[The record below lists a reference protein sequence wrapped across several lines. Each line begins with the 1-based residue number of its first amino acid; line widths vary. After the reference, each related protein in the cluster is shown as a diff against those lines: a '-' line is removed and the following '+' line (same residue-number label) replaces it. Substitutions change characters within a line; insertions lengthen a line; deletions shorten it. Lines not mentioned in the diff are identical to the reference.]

1 MTFKKKSALAGIN
14 MTDNSMNGN
23 LKSRCLL
30 APHLWPEYPPDYRGT
45 EKNPEPV
52 FYLSWP
58 GWELYLRRRLSLT
71 MPEAG
76 PTPLLLPDLTNPE
89 QDFAAIDQLVR
100 SAGELG
106 AGLLNL
112 SRDLPESLPALT
124 GAITHY
130 SQTENTAKTGPLLDD
145 RSYLALWT
153 VNEYQARRSQALLA
167 EAAARERAMWAAL
180 KGEEENFSA
189 PIAESD
195 PLPEEEADPRTAYAW
210 RCWRRLAEPLLM
222 PSDIILPTA
231 PAAE

>member
-1 MTFKKKSALAGIN
+1 

-30 APHLWPEYPPDYRGT
+30 APHPWPEYPADY
-45 EKNPEPV
+45 KSPEEDSAPV

-71 MPEAG
+71 PLAKG
-76 PTPLLLPDLTNPE
+76 PAPLLLPDLISPE

-124 GAITHY
+124 GAIANY
-130 SQTENTAKTGPLLDD
+130 SPAEKTVKTGPLLDD
-145 RSYLALWT
+145 RSYLALWA
-153 VNEYQARRSQALLA
+153 VNECRARRSQALLA
-167 EAAARERAMWAAL
+167 EASARERTMWAAL
-180 KGEEENFSA
+180 KGEEETAS
-189 PIAESD
+189 IAEVD
-195 PLPEEEADPRTAYAW
+195 RPLEEADPRTVYAW
-210 RCWRRLAEPLLM
+210 RCWRRLAEPLLR
-222 PSDIILPTA
+222 PSDLILPTA
-231 PAAE
+231 PSDG

>member
-1 MTFKKKSALAGIN
+1 

-30 APHLWPEYPPDYRGT
+30 APHPWPEYPPDYASA
-45 EKNPEPV
+45 ENPGPV

-71 MPEAG
+71 PHEDG
-76 PTPLLLPDLTNPE
+76 PAPLLLPDLVDPE
-89 QDFAAIDQLVR
+89 QDFAAVDQLVR

-124 GAITHY
+124 GAIANY
-130 SQTENTAKTGPLLDD
+130 SPVEKTTKPGPLLDD
-145 RSYLALWT
+145 RAYLALWA
-153 VNEYQARRSQALLA
+153 VSEYQARSSQSLLA

-180 KGEEENFSA
+180 KGEEEIAFAS
-189 PIAESD
+189 IAEF
-195 PLPEEEADPRTAYAW
+195 PPPEEEAYPRTAYAW
-210 RCWRRLAEPLLM
+210 RCWRRLAEPLLR
-222 PSDIILPTA
+222 PSDVILPTA

>member
-1 MTFKKKSALAGIN
+1 

-30 APHLWPEYPPDYRGT
+30 APHPWPEFPPKYKGT
-45 EKNPEPV
+45 EDDSRSV

-58 GWELYLRRRLSLT
+58 GWELYLRRRLLLT
-71 MPEAG
+71 PLEDG
-76 PTPLLLPDLTNPE
+76 PAPLLLPDLVNPE
-89 QDFAAIDQLVR
+89 HDFAAIDQLVR

-124 GAITHY
+124 GAIANY
-130 SQTENTAKTGPLLDD
+130 SPAEKMAKTGPLLDD
-145 RSYLALWT
+145 RSYLALWA
-153 VNEYQARRSQALLA
+153 VNEYQARRSQTLLA
-167 EAAARERAMWAAL
+167 EAADRERAMWAAL
-180 KGEEENFSA
+180 KGEEETASDS
-189 PIAESD
+189 IAESD
-195 PLPEEEADPRTAYAW
+195 PPPEEEADPRTAYAW
-210 RCWRRLAEPLLM
+210 HCWRRLAGPLLR